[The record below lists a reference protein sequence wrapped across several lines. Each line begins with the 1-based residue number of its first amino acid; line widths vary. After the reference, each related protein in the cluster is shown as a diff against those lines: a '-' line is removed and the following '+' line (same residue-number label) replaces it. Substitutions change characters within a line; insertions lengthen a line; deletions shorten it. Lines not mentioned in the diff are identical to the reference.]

1 MGDGRGQNGSLTV
14 WPNKPEKKKKKKWWK
29 IGKVGL
35 LHNRLHFPNFYKERG
50 KEPSLLEKRS
60 LFKQLTESVVSPI
73 CQALTKETHQYEH
86 RKERIE
92 LPDPGLKGLIIKALS
107 RSC

>member
-1 MGDGRGQNGSLTV
+1 MAQQTG
-14 WPNKPEKKKKKKWWK
+14 KKKK
-29 IGKVGL
+29 G
-35 LHNRLHFPNFYKERG
+35 G
-50 KEPSLLEKRS
+50 KEERMGSCITGYIYQTFTRKGEKSRRYWKS
-60 LFKQLTESVVSPI
+60 DLYLNSSQNQWSHPL

>member
-1 MGDGRGQNGSLTV
+1 M
-14 WPNKPEKKKKKKWWK
+14 
-29 IGKVGL
+29 
-35 LHNRLHFPNFYKERG
+35 
-50 KEPSLLEKRS
+50 
-60 LFKQLTESVVSPI
+60 VSPK

-107 RSC
+107 RSCWYQSWQGMVAAASGEEKITQADASK